1 MSNILNN
8 TENIH
13 VKLQFN
19 DEFRRFFI
27 PSNNPIKYTDLQT
40 KIKDLLNITDAEI
53 LIKYKDEEDEWIT
66 ISSDVELETG
76 LLVTGNGIFRLFCE
90 IKGNNSQQP
99 LQNSTCNTLTKDEP
113 EERGNWR
120 KYREKNRG
128 GYKGKG
134 NNKWKKNYQGKRY
147 GNQNNSEMT
156 PMDDSE
162 TMINSGNNSEL
173 TPMPNSEMINS
184 DLTPVNTAD
193 DDKNWKE
200 RKQQFKREKRERK
213 HGSKKDRR
221 RKRDDKEEKDSSSSS
236 ESNSDVALLT
246 LEEIKKEIDKLK
258 EEEKILKEKARGAK
272 ESVQAVKNLIKEK
285 RKDEKVQPDEI
296 LNLREDLNGKIK
308 IKKSIQEELNNTRSR
323 IRKLRDAAETKQ
335 V

>member
-1 MSNILNN
+1 
-8 TENIH
+8 
-13 VKLQFN
+13 
-19 DEFRRFFI
+19 
-27 PSNNPIKYTDLQT
+27 
-40 KIKDLLNITDAEI
+40 
-53 LIKYKDEEDEWIT
+53 
-66 ISSDVELETG
+66 VELETG
-76 LLVTGNGIFRLFCE
+76 LLLTGNGIFRLLCE
-90 IKGNNSQQP
+90 IKDNNPQQP
-99 LQNSTCNTLTKDEP
+99 LQNSNTKDEP
-113 EERGNWR
+113 SEERGNWR

-134 NNKWKKNYQGKRY
+134 NNKWKKNYQEKRY
-147 GNQNNSEMT
+147 SGNQNNSEMT
-156 PMDDSE
+156 PIE
-162 TMINSGNNSEL
+162 NSEI
-173 TPMPNSEMINS
+173 TPMPNSDMINS

-221 RKRDDKEEKDSSSSS
+221 RKRDDKEEKDDSSNSS

-246 LEEIKKEIDKLK
+246 LEEIKKGIDKLK

-272 ESVQAVKNLIKEK
+272 ENVQAVKNLIKEK

-296 LNLREDLNGKIK
+296 LNLREDLNGKKK
-308 IKKSIQEELNNTRSR
+308 IKNLIQDELNNTRSR
-323 IRKLRDAAETKQ
+323 IRKLREAAETKQ

>member
-1 MSNILNN
+1 MNRKKEEIGEN
-8 TENIH
+8 TE
-13 VKLQFN
+13 K
-19 DEFRRFFI
+19 
-27 PSNNPIKYTDLQT
+27 
-40 KIKDLLNITDAEI
+40 
-53 LIKYKDEEDEWIT
+53 
-66 ISSDVELETG
+66 
-76 LLVTGNGIFRLFCE
+76 
-90 IKGNNSQQP
+90 
-99 LQNSTCNTLTKDEP
+99 
-113 EERGNWR
+113 
-120 KYREKNRG
+120 KNRG

-134 NNKWKKNYQGKRY
+134 NNKWKKNYQEKRY
-147 GNQNNSEMT
+147 GNQNNSEFNT
-156 PMDDSE
+156 LMDDCE
-162 TMINSGNNSEL
+162 KMINSGNNSEL

-296 LNLREDLNGKIK
+296 LNLREDLNGKNK